1 MLEFVKLLRD
11 FSLDLSTVSCP
22 VDLVYSFHKKLH
34 SLRLRRS
41 QSSGVNRALH
51 FLPVTLASS
60 LFLGSVTLF
69 ILFFFDW
76 SLHQVS

>member
-1 MLEFVKLLRD
+1 MLELVKLLRD

-22 VDLVYSFHKKLH
+22 VDLVYSFHKELH
-34 SLRLRRS
+34 SLRLRSS
-41 QSSGVNRALH
+41 QSSGMNRALH

-60 LFLGSVTLF
+60 LFLGSVALF
-69 ILFFFDW
+69 FLFFFDW